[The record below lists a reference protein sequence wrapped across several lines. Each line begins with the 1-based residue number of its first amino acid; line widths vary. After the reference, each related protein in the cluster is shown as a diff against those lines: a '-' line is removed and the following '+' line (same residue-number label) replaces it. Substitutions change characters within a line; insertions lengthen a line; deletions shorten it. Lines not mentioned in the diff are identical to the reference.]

1 MRASSTDGLIRH
13 GTVVDGTGAPAF
25 EADVRI
31 RDGAIVEVARGL
43 APAPGERVHD
53 ARGCFVAP
61 GFIES
66 HTHFDGTMWWQPD
79 LDPLPGYGV
88 TTIVNGNCGFAL
100 APLPDDPAARAEVV
114 KIFSFFEDIP
124 ERPFFENLPWDWQSW
139 REYRDSLA
147 AKVAVPTHYAT
158 FVGHIAI
165 RLAAM
170 GMDAWT
176 RAATPAEIARMARDL
191 DEALA
196 AGALGL
202 STNLMDHD
210 GSDRPVPTLHAEDAE
225 LRALFAVL
233 ARHRGA
239 TLQVVIDTVMRMTA
253 VEALLRLERLI
264 GTLPIRLQWAGLPT
278 LRWQKEHGIQK
289 PLLELHERYA
299 REGRDFWT
307 GYAHVPV
314 TTVVSFDR
322 SLLFAQSNE
331 YVWHEV
337 VTAVGEEAKRTL
349 LRDPAWRARARHS
362 WDELALP
369 TCPFRRPRPILLDHS
384 ANGVGP
390 IGLTLGDYADA
401 QAGGR
406 GVHPSDALADWL
418 LANGVDSTVTAPD
431 WDRDLEMVERLLR
444 DPRSVGNI
452 SDAGAHGQ
460 MFCGAG
466 DNIVLFTEFVRER
479 GVLRIEEAVHVQTG
493 KLARF
498 FGLADRGEIA
508 VGRRADLTVFALE
521 ELERRPKRKVVDVPD
536 GAGGMTWRW
545 TRDAA
550 PVRLTLVEGVATFA
564 DGRPTGARPGRAL
577 APGAGA

>member
-1 MRASSTDGLIRH
+1 MRDTTRDRLIQGGL
-13 GTVVDGTGAPAF
+13 VVDGTGAPAF
-25 EADVRI
+25 RADVRI
-31 RDGAIVEVARGL
+31 RDGVIAELAPGL
-43 APAPGERVHD
+43 APAPGERVDD
-53 ARGCFVAP
+53 ALGCYVAP

-88 TTIVNGNCGFAL
+88 TTIVMGNCGFAL
-100 APLPDDPAARAEVV
+100 APLPDEAAARAEVV

-124 ERPFFENLPWDWQSW
+124 ERPFFENLPWDWRTW
-139 REYRDSLA
+139 PEYKASLER
-147 AKVAVPTHYAT
+147 KVAVPTHYAT

-165 RLAAM
+165 RLAAL
-170 GMDAWT
+170 GMDAWR
-176 RAATPAEIARMARDL
+176 RAATPAERERMKRDL
-191 DEALA
+191 ELALS

-210 GSDRPVPTLHAEDAE
+210 GGDRPVPSLHADDAE
-225 LRALFAVL
+225 LRALFEVL
-233 ARHRGA
+233 ARHPGA

-253 VEALLRLERLI
+253 VEALARLERLI
-264 GTLPIRLQWAGLPT
+264 GDLPIRLQWAGLPT

-289 PLLELHERYA
+289 PLLEMHERYA

-314 TTVVSFDR
+314 TTVVSFDQ

-337 VTAVGEEAKRTL
+337 VTAAGATAKRAL
-349 LRDPAWRARARHS
+349 LADPDWRARARHS
-362 WDELALP
+362 WDALALP
-369 TCPFRRPRPILLDHS
+369 TCPFRKPRPILLDQS
-384 ANGVGP
+384 ANGAGP
-390 IGLTLGDYADA
+390 VGLTLGEHADA
-401 QAGGR
+401 LGL
-406 GVHPSDALADWL
+406 HPSDALAEWL
-418 LANGVDSTVTAPD
+418 LANGLDSTVTAPD
-431 WDRDLEMVERLLR
+431 WDRDEAMVVRLLR

-466 DNIVLFTEFVRER
+466 DNVVLFTQFVRER
-479 GVLRIEEAVHVQTG
+479 GELSVEEAVHVQTG

-498 FGLADRGEIA
+498 FGFADRGEVA
-508 VGRRADLTVFALE
+508 VGKRADLTVFRLD
-521 ELERRPKRKVVDVPD
+521 ELERRPKRKVWDVPD
-536 GAGGMTWRW
+536 GRGGTTWRW

-550 PVRLTLVEGVATFA
+550 PVRLTLVDGVATFEA
-564 DGRPTGARPGRAL
+564 GRATGARPGTLLAP
-577 APGAGA
+577 APGA

>member
-1 MRASSTDGLIRH
+1 MSHPNSDRLIRG
-13 GTVVDGTGAPAF
+13 GTVVDGTGAACF
-25 EADVRI
+25 RADVRI
-31 RDGAIVEVARGL
+31 RDGVIAEMAPELVAL
-43 APAPGERVHD
+43 AGELVHD
-53 ARGCFVAP
+53 ATGCYVAP

-88 TTIVNGNCGFAL
+88 TTVVMGNCGFAL
-100 APLPDDPAARAEVV
+100 APLPEDPESRAEVV

-124 ERPFFENLPWDWQSW
+124 ERPFFENLPWDWKTWS
-139 REYRDSLA
+139 EYKASLT
-147 AKVAVPTHYAT
+147 KHVAVPTHYAT

-170 GMDAWT
+170 GMDAWR
-176 RAATPAEIARMARDL
+176 RAATAAEIERMAGDL
-191 DEALA
+191 EDALA

-210 GSDRPVPTLHAEDAE
+210 GADRPVPTLLACDAE
-225 LRALFAVL
+225 LRALFEVL

-253 VEALLRLERLI
+253 VEALERVERLI
-264 GTLPIRLQWAGLPT
+264 GSLPIRLQWAGLPT

-289 PLLELHERYA
+289 PLLEMHERYA

-337 VTAVGEEAKRTL
+337 VTAVGSDAKCAL
-349 LRDPAWRARARHS
+349 LRSAEWRARARHS
-362 WDELALP
+362 WDVLALP
-369 TCPFRRPRPILLDHS
+369 TCPFRKPRPMLLDHS
-384 ANGVGP
+384 ATGAGPVGVR
-390 IGLTLGDYADA
+390 LGDYADSK
-401 QAGGR
+401 GL
-406 GVHPSDALADWL
+406 HPSDALAEWL

-431 WDRDLEMVERLLR
+431 WDRDDAMVSRLLS

-466 DNIVLFTEFVRER
+466 DNIVLLTQFVRER
-479 GVLRIEEAVHVQTG
+479 GELTVEQAVHIQTG

-498 FGLADRGEIA
+498 FGFADRGEIA
-508 VGRRADLTVFALE
+508 LGKRADLTVFCLAE
-521 ELERRPKRKVVDVPD
+521 VERRPKRKVHDVPD
-536 GAGGMTWRW
+536 GAGGTTWRW

-550 PVRLTLVEGVATFA
+550 PVRLTLVDGIATFEA
-564 DGRPTGARPGRAL
+564 GRATGARPGTLLEPGRASH
-577 APGAGA
+577 PRS